1 MNTLMC
7 QYSRLLKLTFLL
19 LINALISIETNGQN
33 ILQINDASVTAGE
46 QVTINIS
53 ITNADPFVGFQLDIP
68 LPAAT
73 TYVSNSAGL
82 IPARSNGHSFSAS
95 LLSGNILRII
105 AFSLNNSTFNGN
117 EGPVAYFSLIA
128 GNNPGAYTLT
138 VQNGMIANT
147 NTNIMTGSI
156 DGTLIIQSP
165 NILVSPVS
173 QDFGS
178 IPLGSSTDRT
188 FNIQNTGN
196 QLLSVTAININ
207 NPYFENLNNNSYNIN
222 PGQSQSIII
231 RFNAVVKGTFNNTM
245 TISSNDP
252 DQPNTIINLTAIAF
266 AVNELHTDEIVA
278 ASGTQTNLNFSINNM
293 ENFVGFQF
301 DLSLPTPLTYISG
314 SITLNPDRITDHQ
327 TSINLV
333 NTTTLRIVAFS
344 PSNSPFLGSDGNIVQ
359 LRFNV
364 EGTAGWYPLNIA
376 NVIIGDING
385 ANITSA
391 FTSGGLTITA
401 PDIHANSQLAFG
413 DVSVDSS
420 SNQHLIVYNYGQEVL
435 TISSLTFTNS
445 SFSKLTNMPVS
456 IQPGQS
462 TQLLVHFQPLY
473 AGFVSGIMRI
483 YSTDP
488 DENPFNVNL
497 SAFVFYP
504 NYLSVQNLTS
514 SPGSHATIEISVEN
528 YEDFVGFQFDITL
541 PDGIAFVE
549 NSATLAINRRQDHQ
563 LSVNQLDNGAL
574 RFLSFSLNQLPFLGN
589 DGTVVQFDVLV
600 NESIETGNY
609 PLTLS
614 NAFLGNRESN
624 NILYDINNGVLS
636 ILAQK
641 TLDVK
646 VFVEGAFDG
655 TNTMSNSLNNTD
667 LLPTVQPY
675 NISPWNY
682 SGTEQST
689 NFPPEIIDWIL
700 VELRDAQTPEDA
712 DESTILG
719 SWPRA
724 MLLDSDGSILD
735 FNGTV
740 PQIGNPEY
748 IHNLY
753 IVIRHRNHLD
763 VMSSAPLVLSG
774 NTYTYDFTDDVTKAY
789 GGAAG
794 YKQLADGVFGM
805 IAGDGDADGSVF
817 MSDRTT
823 WRNNLGLSNSY
834 QASDYDL
841 DGNSYM
847 SDRALWRANL
857 GVTNPLDVNA
867 KINCYKSQVPK

>member
-1 MNTLMC
+1 M
-7 QYSRLLKLTFLL
+7 
-19 LINALISIETNGQN
+19 
-33 ILQINDASVTAGE
+33 
-46 QVTINIS
+46 
-53 ITNADPFVGFQLDIP
+53 
-68 LPAAT
+68 
-73 TYVSNSAGL
+73 
-82 IPARSNGHSFSAS
+82 
-95 LLSGNILRII
+95 
-105 AFSLNNSTFNGN
+105 
-117 EGPVAYFSLIA
+117 
-128 GNNPGAYTLT
+128 
-138 VQNGMIANT
+138 
-147 NTNIMTGSI
+147 
-156 DGTLIIQSP
+156 
-165 NILVSPVS
+165 
-173 QDFGS
+173 
-178 IPLGSSTDRT
+178 
-188 FNIQNTGN
+188 
-196 QLLSVTAININ
+196 
-207 NPYFENLNNNSYNIN
+207 
-222 PGQSQSIII
+222 
-231 RFNAVVKGTFNNTM
+231 
-245 TISSNDP
+245 
-252 DQPNTIINLTAIAF
+252 
-266 AVNELHTDEIVA
+266 
-278 ASGTQTNLNFSINNM
+278 
-293 ENFVGFQF
+293 
-301 DLSLPTPLTYISG
+301 
-314 SITLNPDRITDHQ
+314 
-327 TSINLV
+327 
-333 NTTTLRIVAFS
+333 
-344 PSNSPFLGSDGNIVQ
+344 
-359 LRFNV
+359 
-364 EGTAGWYPLNIA
+364 
-376 NVIIGDING
+376 
-385 ANITSA
+385 
-391 FTSGGLTITA
+391 
-401 PDIHANSQLAFG
+401 
-413 DVSVDSS
+413 
-420 SNQHLIVYNYGQEVL
+420 
-435 TISSLTFTNS
+435 
-445 SFSKLTNMPVS
+445 
-456 IQPGQS
+456 
-462 TQLLVHFQPLY
+462 
-473 AGFVSGIMRI
+473 
-483 YSTDP
+483 
-488 DENPFNVNL
+488 
-497 SAFVFYP
+497 
-504 NYLSVQNLTS
+504 
-514 SPGSHATIEISVEN
+514 
-528 YEDFVGFQFDITL
+528 
-541 PDGIAFVE
+541 
-549 NSATLAINRRQDHQ
+549 
-563 LSVNQLDNGAL
+563 
-574 RFLSFSLNQLPFLGN
+574 GN